1 MIRHSFLSAAACA
14 LFVAAPVLAAP
25 PADSARDAKAL
36 AAKIDKLI
44 GERLQKEGVTP
55 APVADDAEFLR
66 RASLDLAGRI
76 PSVAEVRTFL
86 ADTSSD
92 KRARAI
98 ERLLSGPAY
107 VNHFANTWE
116 NLLVPENDPNNF
128 RLRLFL
134 PPFQAWMRQQ
144 FADNVPYD
152 KMVRELLTT
161 PLAADGQAMFTKV
174 QQGERTEPSPLAFY
188 ISKNVKPEELAAAT
202 SRLFLGVK
210 LECAQCHNHPFA
222 KWTRQQFWETA
233 AFFAG
238 LKSDNNN
245 FFGNITE
252 QDKKVEIEI
261 PNTTQVVQATF
272 LDGSEPRWKY
282 KVGTRTTF
290 ADWVTS
296 KENPFFARAAANR
309 MWAVFFGIGIVDPV
323 DDLGDEK
330 AEPSHPEL
338 LDELA
343 RQFAAHDFDLKF
355 LARAITLSKTYQR
368 TSAQTEPGQTDLRL
382 FGRIPVKGL
391 TADQLF
397 DSVSSATGYREAR
410 FDNNNP
416 FVFRGNTPRSEFLNK
431 FASHDKPTESTT
443 SILQAL
449 ALMNGKLVAD
459 ATSVERS
466 VTLAGVADAPF
477 LDTGGKVETLF
488 LATLSRLPKPEEK
501 SRFVKYVEGGGPQKN
516 GKKALGDVFWA
527 LLNSSEFI
535 LNH

>member
-1 MIRHSFLSAAACA
+1 MIRRSLLSAAACA
-14 LFVAAPVLAAP
+14 LLVAAPALAAP
-25 PADSARDAKAL
+25 AADTARDAKAL
-36 AAKIDKLI
+36 AEKIDKLI
-44 GERLQKEGVTP
+44 AERWAKEGVTA

-76 PSVAEVRTFL
+76 PSVAEVRAFL
-86 ADTSSD
+86 ADKSPD
-92 KRARAI
+92 KRAKAV

-116 NLLVPENDPNNF
+116 KLLVPENDPQNF

-134 PPFQAWMRQQ
+134 PPFQAWVREQ
-144 FADNVPYD
+144 FADNKPYD

-161 PLAADGQAMFTKV
+161 PLSANTNEMFQKV

-188 ISKNVKPEELAAAT
+188 ISKDVKPEELAAAT
-202 SRLFLGVK
+202 SRIFLGVK

-222 KWTRQQFWETA
+222 KWSRQQFWETA

-238 LKSDNNN
+238 LKSDNMN

-252 QDKKVEIEI
+252 MTDRREIGI
-261 PNTTQVVQATF
+261 PNTSQVVQANF
-272 LDGSEPRWKY
+272 LDGTEPRWKY
-282 KVGTRTTF
+282 KTGPRVTF

-296 KENPFFARAAANR
+296 KDNPFFARAAANR
-309 MWAVFFGIGIVDPV
+309 LWAVMFGVGIVDPV

-343 RQFAAHDFDLKF
+343 RQFAAHDFDMKF
-355 LARAITLSKTYQR
+355 ILRAIALSKTYQL
-368 TSAQTEPGQTDLRL
+368 TSAQTEPSQTDPRL
-382 FGRIPVKGL
+382 FARMPVKGM

-397 DSVSSATGYREAR
+397 DSLSSATGYRESR

-416 FVFRGNTPRSEFLNK
+416 FVIRGNTPRTEFLTK
-431 FASHDKPTESTT
+431 FTGHDKPTESTT

-459 ATSVERS
+459 ATNVERS
-466 VTLAGVADAPF
+466 QTLAGVVDAPF

-488 LATLSRLPKPEEK
+488 LATLSRLPKQQEK
-501 SRFVKYVEGGGPQKN
+501 ERFVKYVEEGGPQKN
-516 GKKALGDVFWA
+516 PKKALADVFWA